1 MHTSLSLDINTST
14 NIYFLN
20 FNQTHSCFC
29 IGTDKGY
36 QIYKCD
42 PIKRV
47 LQKNVPP
54 NGVSYITMLNETNI
68 VDQF

>member
-47 LQKNVPP
+47 LQKM
-54 NGVSYITMLNETNI
+54 SLQMEYHILRCLMKQI
-68 VDQF
+68 